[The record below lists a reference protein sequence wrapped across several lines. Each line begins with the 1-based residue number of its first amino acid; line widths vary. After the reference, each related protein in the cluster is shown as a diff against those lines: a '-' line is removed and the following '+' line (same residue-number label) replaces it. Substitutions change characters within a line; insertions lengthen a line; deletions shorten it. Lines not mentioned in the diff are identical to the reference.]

1 MFRVNEAAR
10 KLGMKDPT
18 IRLWMAQGK
27 IAYCKLGRAVRIPE
41 SEVDRLIRESLIP
54 VRDQRDRRFA

>member
-18 IRLWMAQGK
+18 IWLWMAQGK

-41 SEVDRLIRESLIP
+41 SEIDRLIRESLVP
-54 VRDQRDRRFA
+54 VRDRGNGRYA